1 MTGQATT
8 TTSATAEPH
17 TAPGLLLI
25 GALYIAQGLPI
36 GFAFE
41 ALPVLL
47 RRAGV
52 PLEMIAWVSLAG
64 LPWVLK
70 PLWAPLVDNRGGRR
84 LGRRR
89 AWIIPMQLILA
100 AAMAGLAMIADWQAA
115 ALPVVVLTLIASIA
129 SATQDTATDGL
140 AAERLHGGRL
150 TRANALQSGGMMAG
164 FMLGGSGLLWASGH
178 LGVQAA
184 LAGLAGLLLAALLP
198 VLGWAEPPADPDRH
212 DRPRARLRA
221 YFRRP
226 GAWPVL
232 IAGIGFAL
240 PYSGGLALSKLY
252 LTDAGMALDR
262 IGLIGIAGSLAMILI
277 GCPLAVRMIGRHGT
291 GPTLVSALVLTLAAL
306 GLWLLPVAGLVAPDL
321 AVVLPASILL
331 GTAGGA
337 ATTAAAT
344 LMMRFAARGNQ
355 AGTDVTI
362 PQAAQVA
369 GETLS
374 GGVATGIAAGTGYAG
389 ALAAVLAAGL
399 AGLVV
404 TRAMLARPALR
415 RLDD

>member
-1 MTGQATT
+1 MTRPT
-8 TTSATAEPH
+8 TTSP
-17 TAPGLLLI
+17 APGLLLI
-25 GALYIAQGLPI
+25 GALYLAQGLPI

-52 PLEMIAWVSLAG
+52 PLEVIAWVPLAG

-70 PLWAPLVDNRGGRR
+70 PLWAPLVDNLGRGGR

-89 AWIIPMQLILA
+89 AWIIPLQLILA
-100 AAMAGLAMIADWQAA
+100 AAMAGLAMITDWQAA

-140 AAERLHGGRL
+140 AAERLHGGAL

-178 LGVQAA
+178 IGVQAA
-184 LAGLAGLLLAALLP
+184 LVILAGLLLAALLP
-198 VLGWAEPPADPDRH
+198 VLTWPEPRATITAGDRH
-212 DRPRARLRA
+212 PARLRS

-232 IAGIGFAL
+232 ITGIGFAL

-277 GCPLAVRMIGRHGT
+277 GCPLAVRMIGRRGI
-291 GPTLVSALVLTLAAL
+291 GPTLISALILTLLAL
-306 GLWLLPVAGLVAPDL
+306 GLWLLPAAGLVAPDL
-321 AVVLPASILL
+321 DVVLPAAMLL
-331 GTAGGA
+331 GAGGGA

-374 GGVATGIAAGTGYAG
+374 GGVATGIAAGAGYAG
-389 ALAAVLAAGL
+389 ALVSVLAAGAIGL
-399 AGLVV
+399 AI
-404 TRAMLARPALR
+404 TRAMLVRPAVR
-415 RLDD
+415 QLDDHPAP

>member
-1 MTGQATT
+1 MTRPAT
-8 TTSATAEPH
+8 SP
-17 TAPGLLLI
+17 APGLLLI
-25 GALYIAQGLPI
+25 GALYLAQGLPI

-52 PLEMIAWVSLAG
+52 PLEVIAWVSLAG

-70 PLWAPLVDNRGGRR
+70 PLWAPLVDNLGRGAH

-115 ALPVVVLTLIASIA
+115 ALPVVVLTLVASVA
-129 SATQDTATDGL
+129 AATQDTATDGL

-178 LGVQAA
+178 IGVQAA
-184 LAGLAGLLLAALLP
+184 LAVLAGLLIAALLP
-198 VLGWAEPPADPDRH
+198 VLAWAEPRATTTTDDDR
-212 DRPRARLRA
+212 RPARLRA

-321 AVVLPASILL
+321 AIVLPASILL

-344 LMMRFAARGNQ
+344 LMMRFAARGSQ

-374 GGVATGIAAGTGYAG
+374 GGVATAIAAGTGYAG
-389 ALAAVLAAGL
+389 ALAAVLAAGA
-399 AGLVV
+399 AGLAV
-404 TRAMLARPALR
+404 TRAMLARPAVR
-415 RLDD
+415 QIDG

>member
-1 MTGQATT
+1 MTRPAT
-8 TTSATAEPH
+8 SP
-17 TAPGLLLI
+17 APGLLLI
-25 GALYIAQGLPI
+25 GALYLAQGLPI

-47 RRAGV
+47 RQAGV
-52 PLEMIAWVSLAG
+52 PLEVIAWVSLAG

-70 PLWAPLVDNRGGRR
+70 PLWAPLVDNLGGSAR

-100 AAMAGLAMIADWQAA
+100 AAMAGLAMITDWQAA
-115 ALPVVVLTLIASIA
+115 ALPVVALTLIASVA

-178 LGVQAA
+178 IGTQAA
-184 LAGLAGLLLAALLP
+184 LAVLAGLLIAALLP
-198 VLGWAEPPADPDRH
+198 VLAWAEPRATTDDDRH
-212 DRPRARLRA
+212 PARLRA

-262 IGLIGIAGSLAMILI
+262 IGLTGIAGSLAMILI

-344 LMMRFAARGNQ
+344 LMMRFAARGSQ

-389 ALAAVLAAGL
+389 ALATVLAAGA

-415 RLDD
+415 QLDDRSAP